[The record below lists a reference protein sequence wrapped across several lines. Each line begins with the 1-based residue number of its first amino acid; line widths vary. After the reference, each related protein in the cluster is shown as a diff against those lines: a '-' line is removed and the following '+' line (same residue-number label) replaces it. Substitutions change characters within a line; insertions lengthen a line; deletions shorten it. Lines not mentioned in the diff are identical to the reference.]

1 MAYDNNY
8 GYAQNGYT
16 QYFDMDGK
24 PLTGGTLSTF
34 IAGTTTPIVTYKDF
48 NGEQN
53 PAVIPLDENGGATI
67 ILRQDTVYKFII
79 RDKNGD
85 IFKTI
90 DNIISSGN
98 TTVVELDDETIEH
111 ILDLSTLDEENSTF
125 DVVLTANRN
134 NAISFV
140 GSSEET
146 ATVAIEIDDNKPY
159 HIQIEGACTLAITG
173 VSWIGDEIT
182 AVAAKAEINILN
194 KVAVGVL
201 YE

>member
-8 GYAQNGYT
+8 GYAQNGYM

-98 TTVVELDDETIEH
+98 TTVIELDDETIEH

-159 HIQIEGACTLAITG
+159 HIQIVGACALALTGVEWWSDAIT
-173 VSWIGDEIT
+173 DIT
-182 AVAAKAEINILN
+182 NKAEINILN